1 MKNFEGRVV
10 ALVTA
15 LAIASPIYLSH
26 AEDSFPSHTVK
37 MVVPYPAGG
46 GTDLLARVL
55 ANELSRKWNQSVIVE
70 NVGGAGGNI
79 GASQVARAAPD
90 GYSLLFASPGPIST
104 NQFLYKQMGY
114 DPAQWVPISV
124 IATAPYVLVLRKNF
138 DGASVK
144 DVIAH
149 AKANPGKLT
158 SATPGVGSVGQLATV
173 ELEMLGNIDLLQVPY
188 KGLSPAVND
197 MIAGN
202 VDMMFDMLATSLPL
216 HEGNKVKIVAVG
228 GTERVKALP
237 DVPTLAEAGVTGY
250 RAVTFFGMVAPPQT
264 PAALADKINADITEI
279 LKRPEVVDKAHLMGM
294 DPAPGS
300 RQEAGKFFAD
310 EMNLWGKVI
319 KKANLPMQ

>member
-1 MKNFEGRVV
+1 MRNFGHW
-10 ALVTA
+10 LFA
-15 LAIASPIYLSH
+15 LAAMLAVAFATDPSR
-26 AEDSFPSHTVK
+26 AADAFPSHTVK
-37 MVVPYPAGG
+37 MIVPYPAGG

-55 ANELSRKWNQSVIVE
+55 ADQLSHKWGQSVIVE
-70 NVGGAGGNI
+70 NIGGAGGNI
-79 GASQVARAAPD
+79 GASQVARADPD
-90 GYSLLFASPGPIST
+90 GYTLLFGSPGPIST

-114 DPAQWVPISV
+114 DPAKWVPISV

-138 DGASVK
+138 DGTSVK
-144 DVIAH
+144 DVIAN

-202 VDMMFDMLATSLPL
+202 VDMMFDMMVTSMPL
-216 HEGNKVKIVAVG
+216 HQAGRVKIVAVG
-228 GTERVKALP
+228 GTERVKSLP

-264 PAALADKINADITEI
+264 PAAIADKINADISEI
-279 LKRPEVVDKAHLMGM
+279 LKRPDVIEKAHVMGM

-300 RQEAGKFFAD
+300 RQEAAKFFAD

-319 KKANLPMQ
+319 KNANLPMQ